1 MFVVDSRQ
9 ASAGIREQAEMET
22 ILDALARG
30 GYRLAMREMYSGLR
44 QSVSPGST
52 EETASLLASQAAK
65 FGRRYSMQM
74 RPVVGE
80 ILFKDS
86 HAFIIVP
93 DVTRLICYN
102 VRHSQVETAIEDFC
116 AAVESATRIGLDG
129 RRVRGMSFAWRPV
142 AKDPQFIAMAG
153 ARLRRVPRRSLSASI
168 SDVREMKPEY
178 GEPQRAGASLLVEEG
193 ARTFLLQLAQ
203 VTRALTTD
211 TGPLGSEADVGR
223 LLDTGLIRREYLFSC
238 RQDSHTL
245 CTLPSR
251 DILANAAG
259 SQIKCPVC
267 RRGYADELI
276 RDIYVLTD
284 LAREL
289 LDGSRWM
296 QIWITELLCRN
307 GVPREQI
314 RWNVGAT
321 GEDLDVK
328 VDVFGHTVF
337 FELKDRDFGL
347 GDAYP
352 FTMRVNRYAGEFG
365 IVATTGRVA
374 EDARNLFE
382 EQNKQPQEIR
392 GASISWLEAAEGV
405 SRGIGEQLETISRSH
420 VAMLV
425 QAFSDAVGLDLWPA
439 FARWLDTVVADVPD
453 A

>member
-1 MFVVDSRQ
+1 
-9 ASAGIREQAEMET
+9 
-22 ILDALARG
+22 
-30 GYRLAMREMYSGLR
+30 
-44 QSVSPGST
+44 
-52 EETASLLASQAAK
+52 
-65 FGRRYSMQM
+65 
-74 RPVVGE
+74 
-80 ILFKDS
+80 
-86 HAFIIVP
+86 
-93 DVTRLICYN
+93 
-102 VRHSQVETAIEDFC
+102 
-116 AAVESATRIGLDG
+116 
-129 RRVRGMSFAWRPV
+129 
-142 AKDPQFIAMAG
+142 
-153 ARLRRVPRRSLSASI
+153 
-168 SDVREMKPEY
+168 
-178 GEPQRAGASLLVEEG
+178 
-193 ARTFLLQLAQ
+193 
-203 VTRALTTD
+203 
-211 TGPLGSEADVGR
+211 
-223 LLDTGLIRREYLFSC
+223 
-238 RQDSHTL
+238 
-245 CTLPSR
+245 
-251 DILANAAG
+251 
-259 SQIKCPVC
+259 
-267 RRGYADELI
+267 
-276 RDIYVLTD
+276 
-284 LAREL
+284 
-289 LDGSRWM
+289 M